1 MKKLI
6 YEFSWHKKYLIKS
19 LFNEFK
25 IMLEQCL
32 NKPVDEHYMQV
43 LVYVIR
49 LCVAWLE
56 NK

>member
-1 MKKLI
+1 
-6 YEFSWHKKYLIKS
+6 
-19 LFNEFK
+19 
-25 IMLEQCL
+25 MLEQCL
-32 NKPVDEHYMQV
+32 NKPVDEHMQV